1 MIHHIL
7 LSLHKTVII
16 TQFMRFYCAAYYVVI
31 CIFSYSCPLGKIY
44 HTLFKRS
51 LTFM

>member
-1 MIHHIL
+1 MIYHSL
-7 LSLHKTVII
+7 LCLHKTVII
-16 TQFMRFYCAAYYVVI
+16 AQFMRFYDTAYYVVI
-31 CIFSYSCPLGKIY
+31 CIFSYSCPLGKVY